1 MREAYGERIE
11 CSKPDMFSF
20 PSVSAMLEKATDG
33 ELRKLGFGYR
43 APYIIKS
50 TSMISEKGAEDYLL
64 SLRSKDIETCRK
76 ELT

>member
-1 MREAYGERIE
+1 
-11 CSKPDMFSF
+11 
-20 PSVSAMLEKATDG
+20 MLEKATDG

-64 SLRSKDIETCRK
+64 SLRSKDLETCRK